1 MAPAPVANAPVFDLC
16 NAQEQRFLR
25 DLLAQEAPG
34 TLKEHDLDDMEIL
47 TFLFSVLSTV
57 LGAFAVYKIL
67 KIEARLG
74 KGNLESL
81 GEDGDDDELYERA
94 KEEVIHAGKASTAY
108 LQRRLRIGYGRA
120 ARLLEL
126 LEDNGIVAPAK
137 GSAPRAVLDQRG
149 K

>member
-1 MAPAPVANAPVFDLC
+1 
-16 NAQEQRFLR
+16 
-25 DLLAQEAPG
+25 
-34 TLKEHDLDDMEIL
+34 MEIL

-74 KGNLESL
+74 KGN
-81 GEDGDDDELYERA
+81 GEALADEYGDDDELYERA
-94 KEEVIHAGKASTAY
+94 KEEVIRAGKASTSF
-108 LQRRLRIGYGRA
+108 LQRRFRIGYGRA

-137 GSAPRAVLDQRG
+137 GSAPRAVLVPQ
-149 K
+149 KTPNPIE